1 MAQVIGSL
9 PFMCLS
15 PGLST
20 WLPALALAHPQ
31 PWQECGQWASR
42 QQFSLS
48 GSVSLVLSLKW
59 TNFLK
64 YQKKNPTKWI
74 LNLGMNRIKRKEKEV
89 IQPCGRG
96 RAATGQG
103 PPVATGSGGGV
114 FLLTPLHGEKPCW
127 QLDLW
132 PQELWEM
139 DFSCFAP
146 LDLWKICYSNH
157 RLLTFF

>member
-9 PFMCLS
+9 PFMWETWIEYLITGFS
-15 PGLST
+15 PCPSPAMAGIWAVSQQTAVLAI
-20 WLPALALAHPQ
+20 WLCVTCSISQMNKL
-31 PWQECGQWASR
+31 
-42 QQFSLS
+42 F
-48 GSVSLVLSLKW
+48 KI
-59 TNFLK
+59 
-64 YQKKNPTKWI
+64 QKKTPTKWI

-114 FLLTPLHGEKPCW
+114 FLLTPIHGEKPCW

-157 RLLTFF
+157 KLLTFF